1 MEESITKR
9 KRGGPPTE
17 NSSQT
22 TSFDYQYNKDEKP
35 SFESLKADDLQC
47 PICIEMVTE
56 PIRLRCNHLLCR
68 ECYEKLVEL
77 SSRKCPKCRKWIG
90 GTRQISNLLDTSL
103 WNFIRK
109 NFIHEQIESDR
120 LLALDIVRKE
130 RRELY
135 FHFRRESYVL
145 RSSISSQDSS
155 FVENNEDKIEYKKRK
170 VVSDETDAVKVE
182 AKNTVENSKT
192 SIQIIS
198 HTSSAKWEAQKME
211 QEDSLLESVQKRKL
225 NVFVP
230 KLQIISALAVKD
242 QADSIPSH
250 VNFLQ
255 EALKEEAKISV
266 VNHSVIDSIELNENK
281 IDKVDSE
288 EIEIVSDYAQDAMK
302 IETKK
307 SVEIALDSIEPT
319 ETKSA
324 KVDSHITMSEKK
336 KSDHL
341 LALDIVRKERR
352 ELYFRFRR
360 ESYVL
365 RSSIS
370 SQDSSFGENI
380 EDRIEYKKRKFVSD
394 ETDAVK
400 VEAKNTDENSKASI
414 QSAKSE
420 SALKQKL
427 SEEAPKLQL
436 DSVKATSEKKK
447 TDLVITIGDIL
458 RQKSADVLKRPR
470 QQLNGR
476 KNLLLLIRKNQGNN

>member
-1 MEESITKR
+1 MEESIPKR

-17 NSSQT
+17 NSNDDQSKGNSQT

-68 ECYEKLVEL
+68 ECFEKLVEL

-109 NFIHEQIESDR
+109 KFIPEQIESDR
-120 LLALDIVRKE
+120 
-130 RRELY
+130 
-135 FHFRRESYVL
+135 
-145 RSSISSQDSS
+145 
-155 FVENNEDKIEYKKRK
+155 
-170 VVSDETDAVKVE
+170 
-182 AKNTVENSKT
+182 
-192 SIQIIS
+192 
-198 HTSSAKWEAQKME
+198 
-211 QEDSLLESVQKRKL
+211 
-225 NVFVP
+225 
-230 KLQIISALAVKD
+230 
-242 QADSIPSH
+242 
-250 VNFLQ
+250 
-255 EALKEEAKISV
+255 
-266 VNHSVIDSIELNENK
+266 
-281 IDKVDSE
+281 
-288 EIEIVSDYAQDAMK
+288 
-302 IETKK
+302 
-307 SVEIALDSIEPT
+307 
-319 ETKSA
+319 
-324 KVDSHITMSEKK
+324 
-336 KSDHL
+336 L

-400 VEAKNTDENSKASI
+400 VEAKNTVENSKASI
-414 QSAKSE
+414 QIISHTSSAKSE
-420 SALKQKL
+420 YALKLEPHK
-427 SEEAPKLQL
+427 AM
-436 DSVKATSEKKK
+436 SVKKK

-476 KNLLLLIRKNQGNN
+476 KNLLLLIRKNQGND

>member
-9 KRGGPPTE
+9 KRGRPPTVKPNDDR
-17 NSSQT
+17 NSGQYQNKGNSQT
-22 TSFDYQYNKDEKP
+22 TSFDYQYKKDEKT

-68 ECYEKLVEL
+68 ECFEKLVEL

-103 WNFIRK
+103 WHFIRK
-109 NFIHEQIESDR
+109 KFIHEQIESDR

-182 AKNTVENSKT
+182 AKNTVENSKA

-198 HTSSAKWEAQKME
+198 HTSSAK
-211 QEDSLLESVQKRKL
+211 
-225 NVFVP
+225 
-230 KLQIISALAVKD
+230 
-242 QADSIPSH
+242 
-250 VNFLQ
+250 
-255 EALKEEAKISV
+255 
-266 VNHSVIDSIELNENK
+266 
-281 IDKVDSE
+281 
-288 EIEIVSDYAQDAMK
+288 
-302 IETKK
+302 
-307 SVEIALDSIEPT
+307 
-319 ETKSA
+319 
-324 KVDSHITMSEKK
+324 
-336 KSDHL
+336 
-341 LALDIVRKERR
+341 
-352 ELYFRFRR
+352 
-360 ESYVL
+360 
-365 RSSIS
+365 
-370 SQDSSFGENI
+370 
-380 EDRIEYKKRKFVSD
+380 
-394 ETDAVK
+394 
-400 VEAKNTDENSKASI
+400 
-414 QSAKSE
+414 SE
-420 SALKQKL
+420 SALK
-427 SEEAPKLQL
+427 L
-436 DSVKATSEKKK
+436 DPHKAMSVKKK

-470 QQLNGR
+470 QRLNGR